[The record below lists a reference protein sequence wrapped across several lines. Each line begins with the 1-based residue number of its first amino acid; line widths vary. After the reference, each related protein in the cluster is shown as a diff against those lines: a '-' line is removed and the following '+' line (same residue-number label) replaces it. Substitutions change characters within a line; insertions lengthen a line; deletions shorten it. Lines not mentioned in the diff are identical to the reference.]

1 MNNAIVLSIGF
12 TAQILFSLR
21 LIIQWITSEKKK
33 EVTTPSIFWFF
44 SLFGSIL
51 LFIYGDLRKDFAIM
65 LGQGLNYFIYIRNL
79 QLQNKWKKF
88 PAVVRVIILLFPLL
102 ITAYYFN
109 NNELDIEQLFK
120 NENIPFW
127 LLSLGVISQITF
139 NFRFIIQWIYSEKR
153 KESHLPIVFWFLSF
167 IGALLIIIYAIFRK
181 DIVLFTGQ
189 MFGFIIYTRNI
200 IIYYKHK

>member
-51 LFIYGDLRKDFAIM
+51 LFIYGDLRSDFAIM

-88 PAVVRVIILLFPLL
+88 PALIRIILYLFPLL
-102 ITAYYFN
+102 ITIYFFN
-109 NNELDIEQLFK
+109 NNELDIQQLFK

-127 LLSLGVISQITF
+127 LLSLGIISQITF
-139 NFRFIIQWIYSEKR
+139 NFRFIVQWIYSEKR
-153 KESHLPIVFWFLSF
+153 KESHLPIIFWFLSF

-181 DIVLFTGQ
+181 DIVLFSGQ

-200 IIYYKHK
+200 IIYYKNK